1 MKECDFMKKRILLQ
15 FPEGLKKEAL
25 KESEKYS
32 GKYDVIVSSEPS
44 YGACDIPVREAKE
57 LNCIKIIHYGHSE
70 FMKVDGIEVEYIPH
84 EINFSNLNFIFKELL
99 EEIKQYKKVGVI
111 TNLTHVNQI
120 NEIKSLLEKEGK
132 EVVISKGSIRCNNPG
147 QILGCD
153 VTSLNKTIEKKIDCV
168 IYFGAGMFHAF
179 APGAMEEKMDIPFY
193 WVNPFSNETKK
204 INDEIDRIQKQRKI
218 SLMKASEAQ
227 VYGILVS
234 SKLGQ
239 HNLKK
244 ALEIKE
250 NLEKKNKKGIIIYG
264 NTFDFVSL
272 NNFVPPIECLI
283 NTACPRI
290 VDDQNKFS
298 VPIVNY
304 KEFEDI

>member
-1 MKECDFMKKRILLQ
+1 MKRRILLQ
-15 FPEGLKKEAL
+15 FPEGLKNEAL

-32 GKYDVIVSSEPS
+32 DKYDVIISSEPT

-57 LNCIKIIHYGHSE
+57 LDCFKIIHYGHSE
-70 FMKVDGIEVEYIPH
+70 FVKVEGIEVKYVPH
-84 EINFSNLNFIFKELL
+84 EINFSNLNSIFKDVLI
-99 EEIKQYKKVGVI
+99 EIKNYKKIGVI
-111 TNLTHVNQI
+111 TNLTHINQI
-120 NEIKSLLEKEGK
+120 EEIKSLLENNGK
-132 EVVISKGSIRCNNPG
+132 EVIISRGSARCNNPG

-153 VTSLNKTIEKKIDCV
+153 VTSLNKTIEKGIDCV
-168 IYFGAGMFHAF
+168 IYFGAGKFHAF
-179 APGAMEEKMDIPFY
+179 APGAMENKLNVPFY

-204 INDEIDRIQKQRKI
+204 VNDEIDRIQKQRKI
-218 SLMKASEAQ
+218 SLMKASEAK

-234 SKLGQ
+234 SKIGQ

-250 NLEKKNKKGIIIYG
+250 KIEKNGKKAIIIYG

-272 NNFVPPIECLI
+272 NNFVPPLECFI

-290 VDDQNKFS
+290 IDDQNKFS
-298 VPIVNY
+298 VPIVNAN
-304 KEFEDI
+304 EFLEI